1 MILRAKVSVVYSFK
15 RNTHDELHVS
25 DNLSIDINNRQRKL
39 YKNERLVFCLVLK
52 ATKWTVL
59 H

>member
-25 DNLSIDINNRQRKL
+25 DNLSRYQQQAAKTL
-39 YKNERLVFCLVLK
+39 QK
-52 ATKWTVL
+52 
-59 H
+59 